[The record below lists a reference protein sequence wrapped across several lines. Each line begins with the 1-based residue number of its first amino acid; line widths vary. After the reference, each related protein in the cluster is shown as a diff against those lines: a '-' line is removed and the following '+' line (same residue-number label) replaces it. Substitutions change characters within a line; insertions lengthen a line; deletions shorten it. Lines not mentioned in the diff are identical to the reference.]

1 MVMIRAG
8 LAIFVAKALARAV
21 TIAIRYSVVRRQTQ
35 NRPGLETYMY
45 MCTVYLSIYLGI
57 YNVHVSIYL
66 FIV

>member
-8 LAIFVAKALARAV
+8 LTIFVAKALARAV

-45 MCTVYLSIYLGI
+45 MCTIYHPSIYLGI
-57 YNVHVSIYL
+57 YNVSIYL
-66 FIV
+66 FII